1 MCICISVLLHVFIEF
16 TVKKNI
22 LRPDGH
28 WSNLLVTSN
37 IPGKFGSCKCAFPS
51 TCVNMGRYEFGVVKG
66 GVWETLFVIYV
77 CKREVGGSPF
87 NSVYVFH
94 LALDWP
100 HPPPLTSGRSV
111 GVAYGRI
118 FFF

>member
-1 MCICISVLLHVFIEF
+1 
-16 TVKKNI
+16 
-22 LRPDGH
+22 
-28 WSNLLVTSN
+28 
-37 IPGKFGSCKCAFPS
+37 
-51 TCVNMGRYEFGVVKG
+51 MGRYEFGVVKG

-118 FFF
+118 FFLDLILKLKLLKLITKIFRF